1 MVAEFMIRLM
11 RLNETDIIVNENF
24 IQTVEEIPDTVITM
38 QNGHRF
44 SVKQS
49 LHEVMEAV
57 CKFGDGKSV
66 LILLTRLN
74 GTEAVVNLDFI
85 EIAEEVPDTVITLK
99 NTHRVT
105 VKESIGEIME
115 KAENFRN
122 GNF

>member
-1 MVAEFMIRLM
+1 MIKLT

-24 IQTVEEIPDTVITM
+24 IQTVEETPDTVMTM

-49 LHEVMEAV
+49 LREVMEAV
-57 CKFGDGKSV
+57 YKFGGGKSI

-74 GTEAVVNLDFI
+74 GTEVVVNPDFI

-99 NTHRVT
+99 NTHRTT
-105 VKESIGEIME
+105 VLESIDEIME
-115 KAENFRN
+115 RAENFRN